1 MCVNIYEKLQ
11 DFLYFNGKAYFPTLT
26 FDFQLED
33 IHKLHISILLSNR
46 TQNWDSIILM
56 KEVGC

>member
-11 DFLYFNGKAYFPTLT
+11 DYLYFNGKAYFPTFT
-26 FDFQLED
+26 FDFQLGD